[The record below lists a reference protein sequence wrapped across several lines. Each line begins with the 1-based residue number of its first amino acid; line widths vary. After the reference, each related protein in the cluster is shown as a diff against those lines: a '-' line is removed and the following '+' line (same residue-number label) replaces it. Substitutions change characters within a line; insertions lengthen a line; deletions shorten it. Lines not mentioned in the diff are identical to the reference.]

1 MAQSTYSNPK
11 IKPKQY
17 ILNVVEQLKGLS
29 VHDSKN
35 ILYEAKKY
43 IEEETKV

>member
-1 MAQSTYSNPK
+1 MAQSNLENQE
-11 IKPKQY
+11 QY
-17 ILNVVEQLKGLS
+17 VLSVVEQLKGLS
-29 VHDSKN
+29 VHDSKV